1 MTTSTAQIVHSHT
14 YWGNIWTK
22 TRKDMNKK
30 NNIKFFF
37 IISCGL
43 QPRVTYNSA
52 YIFFFSLLKALDN
65 AQSFLGYVLLKVFTF
80 YLFTLQHHVCRCA
93 LHHRR
98 DYDEQRTVVVVWASL
113 AELPIKRERRYT
125 RKYLRGLDNL
135 YPSTAHNQGRLA
147 LNCLHHFAALTTE
160 SGLQLRAVNNRM
172 NTITLIC

>member
-1 MTTSTAQIVHSHT
+1 MTLHT
-14 YWGNIWTK
+14 NLFCHRLWPPLLHKSSIHIRIEERHEQKIGKIWT
-22 TRKDMNKK
+22 KK

-80 YLFTLQHHVCRCA
+80 YLFTLQHHLHRCA

-98 DYDEQRTVVVVWASL
+98 DYDEQRTVVVVWTSSPG
-113 AELPIKRERRYT
+113 LPIKCETRYT
-125 RKYLRGLDNL
+125 RKYPNVFGNL
-135 YPSTAHNQGRLA
+135 YQMRL
-147 LNCLHHFAALTTE
+147 
-160 SGLQLRAVNNRM
+160 
-172 NTITLIC
+172 TIKGGSH